1 MSSRILYTAGKEK
14 KIEQKRRRRIA
25 PFMLIILSGAA
36 IIGGIFAV
44 YRPQWQISVVTV
56 RGLRMIPDSAVHES
70 VGRVLAGAYLWIVPH
85 SFILTVRESAVAARI
100 QKEFPE
106 IQEIAVHKQFPNRLD
121 IAVTE
126 RSLWGIFC
134 NDLMSAASSTC
145 VAMDAS
151 GYAYASSPEL
161 TGLLVTRV
169 RSDGAD
175 VAVGSSATD
184 PDTMDRLRILRENLP
199 GAAGSAP
206 VDFQLRKDMPGE
218 IRVAMP
224 EGYNIIFKHDDDF
237 INAFRVLKKV
247 LDEEIGDKRTKL
259 DYVDL
264 RFGNKVFYKLK

>member
-1 MSSRILYTAGKEK
+1 MTSRILYTAGKEK
-14 KIEQKRRRRIA
+14 KIRPKYRHRIV
-25 PFMLIILSGAA
+25 PFMITIFLGAV

-44 YRPQWQISVVTV
+44 QNPRWQISVVTV
-56 RGLRMIPDSAVHES
+56 RGLRTISELAVHES
-70 VGRVLAGAYLWIVPH
+70 VGRVLAGSYAWIVPH
-85 SFILTVRESAVAARI
+85 SFILAVRESTIAAYI

-106 IQEIAVHKQFPNRLD
+106 IKEIAVHKQFPNRLD

-134 NDLMSAASSTC
+134 SDPAGSASSTC

-169 RSDGAD
+169 RGDGAD
-175 VAVGSSATD
+175 VAVGSSAVD

-206 VDFQLRKDMPGE
+206 VDFQLQRDVPGE

-224 EGYNIIFKHDDDF
+224 EGYSIIFKHDDDF
-237 INAFRVLKKV
+237 TNAFRVLKKV
-247 LDEEIGDKRTKL
+247 LEEEIGDKRAKL